1 MRYGP
6 LRAPVRRPRN
16 ASWADGAGVHTGTA
30 WVGRWKKGQ
39 TEATAVGD
47 ARTRPLRHR
56 AHEGEILVTTD
67 AATAAGLRVDLP
79 RRNLELKGKELV
91 TEVVT
96 LTVDRY
102 PEPS

>member
-1 MRYGP
+1 
-6 LRAPVRRPRN
+6 
-16 ASWADGAGVHTGTA
+16 
-30 WVGRWKKGQ
+30 
-39 TEATAVGD
+39 
-47 ARTRPLRHR
+47 LRHR